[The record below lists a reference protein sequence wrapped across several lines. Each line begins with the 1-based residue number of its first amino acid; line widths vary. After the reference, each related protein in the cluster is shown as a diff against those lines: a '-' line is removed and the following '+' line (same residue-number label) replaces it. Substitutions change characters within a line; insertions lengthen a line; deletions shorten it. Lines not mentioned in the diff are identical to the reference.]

1 MQVFENFTEEEE
13 SSMTEIQRAR
23 YNKHN
28 KRKIL
33 ALDVLNRFGTVGV
46 VNPLNKE
53 YVSTSIDQT
62 LAATVPIAVRIFWGF
77 FRKIDF
83 T

>member
-23 YNKHN
+23 YTKHN
-28 KRKIL
+28 ERKIL

-46 VNPLNKE
+46 V
-53 YVSTSIDQT
+53 
-62 LAATVPIAVRIFWGF
+62 IFY
-77 FRKIDF
+77 RSQ
-83 T
+83 